1 MTALPAVI
9 SPDRWLCQLFSS
21 QAAASGGIVRRSL
34 RDVDRIVGRTRFLH
48 EIERRGFR
56 AIENAGQVV
65 IFCNREPLRSLR

>member
-1 MTALPAVI
+1 MTALPATI
-9 SPDRWLCQLFSS
+9 SPDRWLCQLFASR
-21 QAAASGGIVRRSL
+21 AAASGGVVRRSL
-34 RDVDRIVGRTRFLH
+34 RDVDRIVGRSRFLH